1 MALSN
6 LKTASKH
13 GKLVLE
19 GIPRLIPRLCR
30 SGFQPRPLLISDG
43 SSSNN
48 TIDLSSSPD
57 PEQALTRR
65 THLKIKAEPNT
76 HAASGAPRLPFLF
89 VAGLALFVLSSC
101 GYQFS
106 GQGEGPEPGLTCI
119 SIPVFKNKSSEP
131 NAGAIF
137 AAALR
142 QQFMRKGTMKVVP
155 EDESQAVFEG
165 TIKHISIVPV
175 AHSPVSVVSER
186 ITVQNRL
193 YMTVSIKC
201 VDKRTHKVIWQ
212 DPNFTYWK
220 VYNVNDN
227 PLAPQPIAGFEN
239 RQSAVSFIADET
251 ARRVHDRFLSN
262 F

>member
-6 LKTASKH
+6 LKTAS
-13 GKLVLE
+13 
-19 GIPRLIPRLCR
+19 R
-30 SGFQPRPLLISDG
+30 
-43 SSSNN
+43 
-48 TIDLSSSPD
+48 
-57 PEQALTRR
+57 
-65 THLKIKAEPNT
+65 
-76 HAASGAPRLPFLF
+76 APRVPLLF

-119 SIPVFKNKSSEP
+119 SIPVFKNNTSEP

-142 QQFMRKGTMKVVP
+142 QEFMKKGAMKVVP

-165 TIKHISIVPV
+165 TIKRITITPV
-175 AHSPVSVVSER
+175 GHSPVTVVSER

-193 YMTVSIKC
+193 YMTINIKC
-201 VDKRTHKVIWQ
+201 VDRRTHKVIWQ

-220 VYNVNDN
+220 VYTVNDN
-227 PLAPQPIAGFEN
+227 PLAPQPIVGFEN
-239 RQSAVSFIADET
+239 RQSALTYIADEM
-251 ARRVHDRFLSN
+251 ARRLHDRFLSN